1 MDNAAFLGYNR
12 TKGGGEMDIGAK
24 LKERRGA
31 VGLSQEAVAEHLGVS
46 RQTIS
51 NWENDKFYPDIVSV
65 IRLSDLY
72 GISLDELLK
81 GDGKM
86 LQYLADSTDTVKSR
100 QRLARLIP
108 VAAYLVIWVVCVA
121 VFWLDGQTD
130 AMGYSLLVFWLIL
143 PLTTFVLSVFVGRDE
158 AWQDLRWLML
168 LFFGLMYM
176 LADFA
181 TFDLANA
188 VAFDKVNWPELAQML
203 PGILCAAAG
212 VGIGALARRIGK
224 KKNEK

>member
-1 MDNAAFLGYNR
+1 MEL
-12 TKGGGEMDIGAK
+12 GAK
-24 LKERRGA
+24 LKERRSA
-31 VGLSQEAVAEHLGVS
+31 AGLSQEAVAEHLGVS
-46 RQTIS
+46 RQTVS

-100 QRLARLIP
+100 ARLARLIP
-108 VAAYLVIWVVCVA
+108 VTAYLVIWVVCVA
-121 VFWLDGQTD
+121 VFWLDGQAE
-130 AMGYSLLVFWLIL
+130 AMGYALLVFWLVL

-158 AWQDLRWLML
+158 AWQALRWLML

-181 TFDLANA
+181 TFQLANA
-188 VAFDKVNWPELAQML
+188 VAFDKVNWPELVQML

-212 VGIGALARRIGK
+212 IAVGALARQIKER
-224 KKNEK
+224 KNS

>member
-1 MDNAAFLGYNR
+1 MEL
-12 TKGGGEMDIGAK
+12 GAK
-24 LKERRGA
+24 LKERRSA
-31 VGLSQEAVAEHLGVS
+31 AGLSQEAVAAQLGVS

-51 NWENDKFYPDIVSV
+51 NWENDKFFPDIVSV

-121 VFWLDGQTD
+121 VFWLDGQTE
-130 AMGYSLLVFWLIL
+130 AMGYALMVFWLAL
-143 PLTTFVLSVFVGRDE
+143 PLTTFVLSVFMGRDE
-158 AWQDLRWLML
+158 AWQNLRWLML

-181 TFDLANA
+181 TFGLANA
-188 VAFDKVNWPELAQML
+188 VAFDKTNWPELVQML

-212 VGIGALARRIGK
+212 VGIGTLARRIKGRK
-224 KKNEK
+224 AP